1 MRAPLGTFVSFWPTS
16 GQLIV
21 ATWAL
26 VDFVLQPELLSC
38 AEA

>member
-1 MRAPLGTFVSFWPTS
+1 MSCWPTS

-21 ATWAL
+21 ATWAF
-26 VDFVLQPELLSC
+26 VDFVWFHPELSSC